1 LKAVP
6 IDRHHLIYRKN
17 ITVIQLPKTYFT
29 TAIVLCLLL
38 GNSLL
43 HGQEEEESANEIPP
57 PAQTRTASSIGLHII
72 TTLPLR
78 EDLYY
83 LDGETAFPIQS
94 VFREMP
100 RAVYLNN
107 TRHFRLARK
116 TVLPD
121 GRETFPVI
129 AGVRLPDGI
138 QSAIIAIEP
147 QLVGSGNP
155 ASYKL
160 HWFDHG
166 LDAHPMQSA
175 RFINLSNRAVFVNIE
190 GETFP
195 IEPHGAVLKE
205 FSEEQRHLT
214 VQAGIIIEAEGR
226 ILDRSRMQTVPNTRM
241 LYIGFPDSRREY
253 GTVYTVIRHRDR
265 GP

>member
-1 LKAVP
+1 M
-6 IDRHHLIYRKN
+6 IN
-17 ITVIQLPKTYFT
+17 LPKTYFW
-29 TAIVLCLLL
+29 TAVAVCTLL

-43 HGQEEEESANEIPP
+43 YALEEEESASVSPP
-57 PAQTRTASSIGLHII
+57 LAQTRTASSISLHFI

-83 LDGETAFPIQS
+83 LDGETAFPVQS
-94 VFREMP
+94 VFREMQA
-100 RAVYLNN
+100 AVYLNN
-107 TRHFRLARK
+107 TRFFRLARK
-116 TVLPD
+116 TLLPD
-121 GRETFPVI
+121 GSETFPVI
-129 AGVRLPDGI
+129 AEIRLSDGV
-138 QSAIIAIEP
+138 QSAIVAIEP
-147 QLVGSGNP
+147 QLGRPGNP
-155 ASYKL
+155 TNYKL

-166 LDAHPMQSA
+166 LNAHPMQSA

-195 IEPHGAVLKE
+195 IEAHSSVIRE
-205 FSEEQRHLT
+205 FSDEQRHLT
-214 VQAGIIIEAEGR
+214 VQAGVIIESEGR